1 MYKIYINN
9 CPLIIATRQEC
20 ISLMDTFPEEYES
33 QCLRFQK
40 SLISNYVDKLEKQKD
55 PFALCLYAKD
65 AKKAYRR
72 LKKYFKVIKAAG
84 ALVVNKQE
92 EILMIYRNNCWD
104 LPKGK
109 IEGSE
114 LPKEAAIREV
124 KEETGLTNMK
134 LRNKITKTRHV
145 YQLRDEQRR
154 ILKITHWYL
163 MTSQDN
169 QFEPQSEEGITRVE
183 WVKKNLVLISHKPIF
198 NNLIDVMRGHL
209 V

>member
-20 ISLMDTFPEEYES
+20 ISLMDSFQEVYEG
-33 QCLRFQK
+33 QCLRFQE
-40 SLISNYVDKLEKQKD
+40 SLISNYVDKLEKQKA

-65 AKKAYRR
+65 TKKAYHR

-84 ALVVNKQE
+84 GLVVNEKD
-92 EILMIYRNNCWD
+92 EILMIFRNNCWD

-109 IEGSE
+109 MEGSE

-124 KEETGLTNMK
+124 KEETGMVK
-134 LRNKITKTRHV
+134 VELRNKIVKTRHV
-145 YQLRDEQRR
+145 YQLRDEPKR

-163 MTSQDN
+163 MSSQDN
-169 QFEPQSEEGITRVE
+169 QLEPQTEEGITRVE
-183 WVKKNLVLISHKPIF
+183 WVKKNLILISHKPIF
-198 NNLIDVMRGHL
+198 NNLIDVLQAYL